1 MNSNHSIRPILHLKQ
16 IENHRASGSPIQDD
30 RFISGGPGTA
40 ELVLIRGL
48 PGSGKSTMAS
58 VLVMVGYKH
67 FEADMF
73 FEIDGIYRYD
83 ATRINE
89 AHDWCKHMTQDALSR
104 SENVVVSNT
113 FTRVNE
119 MAPYLEMGAGK
130 IRVIEA
136 VGTWENSHGVPRQMV
151 DRMVARWEL
160 FPIAANL

>member
-1 MNSNHSIRPILHLKQ
+1 MNTNQITRPVLHINHFANQQALRLPTK
-16 IENHRASGSPIQDD
+16 ED
-30 RFISGGPGTA
+30 RFTA
-40 ELVLIRGL
+40 AKAATTALVLIRGL

-83 ATRINE
+83 ATRIRE
-89 AHDWCKHMTQDALSR
+89 AHDWCKHMTRDALSR
-104 SENVVVSNT
+104 GENVVVSNT

-136 VGTWENSHGVPRQMV
+136 KGTWENSHGVPRQMV
-151 DRMVARWEL
+151 DRMAARWEL
-160 FPIAANL
+160 FPTAASI